1 MFLLEAIALVLIAFG
16 AGVISAVIGVG
27 GGFLVVPILVLV
39 FGLSSHQAVGT
50 SLVMIIFT
58 ALSST
63 FAYAWQRRIDYKAG
77 LALTLGTVPGAIIG
91 AYITKF
97 ITAKGLAS
105 LFGVFLIIVAIQMIM
120 TSGKEEETSENP
132 ATGTRGWHR
141 KLVDSRGIS
150 FEYMANMRFGVV
162 LSFLG
167 GFTSGFFGVGG
178 GAVMVPVMALGVG
191 IPIHVAVATSM
202 FIMIFTSISGTAI
215 HLVLGHILF
224 EYAACLIIG
233 IIGGTQLGALVAR
246 KLKAKTLR
254 RVFGIS
260 LIVIGLRMALEYVV
274 P

>member
-1 MFLLEAIALVLIAFG
+1 MFLLEATALVLIAFG
-16 AGVISAVIGVG
+16 AGVISAIIGVG

-63 FAYAWQRRIDYKAG
+63 LAYAWQRRIDYKTG

-91 AYITKF
+91 AYVTKF

-105 LFGVFLIIVAIQMIM
+105 LFGVFLIIVAIRMIM
-120 TSGKEEETSENP
+120 KSGKEEETSKDP
-132 ATGTRGWHR
+132 AMRTHRWHR
-141 KLVDSRGIS
+141 KLVDSKGVS
-150 FEYMANMRFGVV
+150 FEYTANIRVGVA

-167 GFTSGFFGVGG
+167 GFASGFFGVGG
-178 GAVMVPVMALGVG
+178 GAIMVPVMALGVG
-191 IPIHVAVATSM
+191 IPMHVSVATSM

-215 HLVLGHILF
+215 HLALRHILF

-233 IIGGTQLGALVAR
+233 IIGGTQLGAIVAR
-246 KLKAKTLR
+246 KLEARTLKM
-254 RVFGIS
+254 VFGI
-260 LIVIGLRMALEYVV
+260 
-274 P
+274 